1 MFAGSKASQ
10 VRAGCEVAKVTA
22 DELKSKPN
30 AVLRRT
36 SKEPTKEDIKQRVAK
51 LDGMTVFSALKLNL
65 PGGVGVHGGDRP
77 ARNKYKYFKS
87 NIRRRPNIFAH
98 VLERSFTSS
107 SKPQM
112 TFPFEAQHTTSFA
125 YPC

>member
-36 SKEPTKEDIKQRVAK
+36 SKEPTKEGIKQRVAK
-51 LDGMTVFSALKLNL
+51 LDGMTVFSALKLN
-65 PGGVGVHGGDRP
+65 
-77 ARNKYKYFKS
+77 
-87 NIRRRPNIFAH
+87 
-98 VLERSFTSS
+98 
-107 SKPQM
+107 
-112 TFPFEAQHTTSFA
+112 
-125 YPC
+125 